1 MTFERGR
8 IEDKLG
14 FSEAERLAI
23 VPTAETFVDV
33 GATSQNTFYRR
44 HGKRSF
50 DITLVLLAAPVWIP
64 LIALLAALVIMDGGN
79 PFYGQSRV
87 GRGGRTFR
95 MWKIRSMVV
104 GADDVLDQYLSADPA
119 IRAEWDEKQ
128 KLEKDPRITRV
139 GKLLRKTSFDEL
151 PQFWNVLVG
160 DMSLVGPRPMMVDQ
174 KMIYP
179 GSAYYALRPGVTG
192 PWQISA
198 RNRSSFRERA
208 RYDERYLEECSLGH
222 DLRTVLNTVPVVLA
236 GRGV

>member
-1 MTFERGR
+1 
-8 IEDKLG
+8 
-14 FSEAERLAI
+14 
-23 VPTAETFVDV
+23 
-33 GATSQNTFYRR
+33 
-44 HGKRSF
+44 
-50 DITLVLLAAPVWIP
+50 
-64 LIALLAALVIMDGGN
+64 
-79 PFYGQSRV
+79 
-87 GRGGRTFR
+87 

-198 RNRSSFRERA
+198 RNRSSFRKRA